1 MATADAE
8 VGGLTNVRSQV
19 LAFVRD
25 YPGVHAR
32 EVERQLGL
40 SSRLASYH
48 LDALE
53 DQGLVQRIAEK
64 GYARFMPAATRP
76 RWSAG
81 DVAFVCL
88 MRRGVAFRCVVL
100 LLARGEMTQGD
111 LSRTLHLARASTSYH
126 LRLLIEAGVVAVEQR
141 AQERWHRLVNPAYVR
156 GILADFHP
164 LPEDLNPF
172 ERVWDDLFD

>member
-1 MATADAE
+1 MTATRA
-8 VGGLTNVRSQV
+8 LV

-32 EVERQLGL
+32 EVERQLSL

-53 DQGLVQRIAEK
+53 REGLLQRVAEK
-64 GYARFMPAATRP
+64 GYARFVPAATRP
-76 RWSAG
+76 RWSAR

-111 LSRTLHLARASTSYH
+111 LARTLHLAKSSTTYH
-126 LRLLIEAGVVAVEQR
+126 LQLLIQAGIVAVEAR
-141 AQERWHRLVNPAYVR
+141 GQEHWHRLADPAYVR

-164 LPEDLNPF
+164 LPEDLDPF
-172 ERVWDDLFD
+172 ERLWTDLFR